1 MIYEIYTDGA
11 VSGNGK
17 SNAPGGWAYVI
28 LKDGAMI
35 AQDSGGEK
43 GTTNQRM
50 ELTAALNACREVENN
65 ISIVG
70 KLITVLA
77 FMCGSSAISEII
89 ARIKID

>member
-1 MIYEIYTDGA
+1 MIYEVYTDGA

-50 ELTAALNACREVENN
+50 ELTAALNACREVEKMD
-65 ISIVG
+65 V
-70 KLITVLA
+70 LIL
-77 FMCGSSAISEII
+77 
-89 ARIKID
+89 